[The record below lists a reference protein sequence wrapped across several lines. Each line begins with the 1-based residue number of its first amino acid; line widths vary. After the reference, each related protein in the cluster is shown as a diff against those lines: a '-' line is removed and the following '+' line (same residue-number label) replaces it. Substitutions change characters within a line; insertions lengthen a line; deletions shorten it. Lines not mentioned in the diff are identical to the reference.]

1 MEHRCSERINTDLK
15 ILIYKMGMPVAI
27 GRIKNGSK
35 LGFFIETDFSD
46 VNILQPLDIEIVAS
60 SSSKNTLRHKY
71 KSRVVRKSKAGLGL
85 ELETLNAESLKILGV
100 LLVAPKVRQ
109 EHYSAFLDKTQV
121 SAQAPTMVQA
131 N

>member
-1 MEHRCSERINTDLK
+1 MEHRCSERVNTDLK

-46 VNILQPLDIEIVAS
+46 INILQPLDVEILLQRNSQQLTRYRYTTRVIRKAAS
-60 SSSKNTLRHKY
+60 
-71 KSRVVRKSKAGLGL
+71 GLGL
-85 ELETLNAESLKILGV
+85 ELESMSAESAKALDE
-100 LLVAPKVRQ
+100 LLRSPKTRQPLYSIASQEIQVAAKAPKV
-109 EHYSAFLDKTQV
+109 
-121 SAQAPTMVQA
+121 AQA